1 MIEPKFVNRN
11 DELKALERLGRRGSP
26 SVMYVYGPEGCG
38 KTRLLREFIKTFD
51 GIGIYID
58 ALEQES
64 VKRALI
70 FTQRLS
76 EVEDLFTELAEQV
89 VGSVGK
95 WFTSRIFTILEK
107 LTTKIKI
114 KGENLVIAVDDV
126 VRARGLEDLER
137 YIKWLYEL
145 QWKVYED
152 YEPKSVLIVA
162 TTSEGY
168 SLRRIMRHTYNIPN
182 LIWNLRRG
190 AYEEL
195 VQQLG
200 LANKDVIEDVW
211 KLTGGNPRSVIEV
224 ATIYRWNYK
233 EWLARI
239 ENELRDVANILRA
252 KNLVEE
258 TYRLIENPDILHER
272 PSIELRETYETLLEH
287 NVMMYVGIDLL
298 SSWVRGE
305 RTLEPNRELGIGR
318 YYAWQMPAYR
328 KALERALQE

>member
-64 VKRALI
+64 IKRALI
-70 FTQRLS
+70 FTKRLS

-95 WFTSRIFTILEK
+95 WFTSRIFTMLEK
-107 LTTKIKI
+107 LITKVKI
-114 KGENLVIAVDDV
+114 KGENLVIAIDDV

-152 YEPKSVLIVA
+152 YEPKSILIIA

-224 ATIYRWNYK
+224 ATIYRWNYE

-272 PSIELRETYETLLEH
+272 PSIELRETYEILLEH

>member
-64 VKRALI
+64 IKRALI
-70 FTQRLS
+70 FTKRLS

-107 LTTKIKI
+107 LITKVKIKD
-114 KGENLVIAVDDV
+114 ENLVIAIDDV

-152 YEPKSVLIVA
+152 YEPKSILIVA